1 MSVQHNTKDNYPSKG
16 VREGNINEVIPS
28 YKSLPHMTIWITF
41 YEVVA
46 ESDETSGGENG
57 SRNGNQR
64 AA

>member
-1 MSVQHNTKDNYPSKG
+1 M
-16 VREGNINEVIPS
+16 
-28 YKSLPHMTIWITF
+28 KSLPHMTIWITF